1 MKQKYS
7 RRVIFAAAEFMRS
20 VNDEFEGGLES
31 EQVDAMFDAF
41 DPALK
46 KQLFMEMLMGNV
58 GSKIGIT
65 RVNSNDPVQ
74 KIQAIKEVR
83 GLTGLG
89 LKEAKDLV
97 EASDYKVMMIEG
109 TFDAQSVS
117 KFSAALLPTGYKVV

>member
-7 RRVIFAAAEFMRS
+7 RRVIYAAAEFVRA
-20 VNDEFEGGLES
+20 VNDEFEDGLEA
-31 EQVDAMFDAF
+31 ERVDAMFDAF
-41 DPALK
+41 DPSLK

-65 RVNSNDPVQ
+65 RHDTGRPVQ

-83 GLTGLG
+83 GFAGLG

-97 EASDYKVMMIEG
+97 EAADYKVMMIEG
-109 TFDAQSVS
+109 TFDAQLIS
-117 KFSAALLPTGYKVV
+117 KFAAALLPTGYKVV